1 VSRPRKESKRRKRQ
15 KLIHVSMN
23 SAYHFLQHYVYA
35 TLEHCAECAS
45 RSYKPMIPLTAVL
58 RMVTNVLVN
67 LLHRFVCGIEILL
80 GFVAVL
86 EPCVVVA
93 IHGSSRQQRL
103 LTLQLRWPPT
113 PTLNLLAAYQSSRDS
128 VFSIHGFILAIP
140 HHITRQFSTWKTPR
154 LARLFARK
162 SSHKPAKFHSSR
174 SRLHPRKSRQSSLG
188 CQQHQPTYNI
198 TLFPQPNFIDPT
210 TPRLASLR

>member
-1 VSRPRKESKRRKRQ
+1 
-15 KLIHVSMN
+15 MN
-23 SAYHFLQHYVYA
+23 SAYHFLPHYVYA

-113 PTLNLLAAYQSSRDS
+113 PTLNLLATRYFQYMVLFLQSPIISPGS
-128 VFSIHGFILAIP
+128 SAHGKPQGL
-140 HHITRQFSTWKTPR
+140 
-154 LARLFARK
+154 RLFARK